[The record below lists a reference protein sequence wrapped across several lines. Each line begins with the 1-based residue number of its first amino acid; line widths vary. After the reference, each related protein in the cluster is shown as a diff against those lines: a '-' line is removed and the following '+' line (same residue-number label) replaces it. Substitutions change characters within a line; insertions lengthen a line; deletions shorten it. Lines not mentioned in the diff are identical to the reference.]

1 MALGEADVQKQIKH
15 MVAFIN
21 QEATEKAEEIEAKAE
36 EEFNIEKGRLVQEQ
50 RLKIIEFFERKE
62 KQVELKRRIYNS
74 HLQNQSRLRILK
86 QREELI
92 RDILEEARQKLAEV
106 TKDADLYKKVMQKLI
121 AQAVFRLIEPE
132 VVICCRKQDLT
143 LVESLLDSVK
153 KEYNAA
159 TKRNVTIKINKD
171 RYLLPDTCGGI
182 EMYAQGGKIKV
193 TNTLE
198 SRLDL
203 ISRQLLPEIRVA
215 LFQRNP
221 NRKFDD

>member
-1 MALGEADVQKQIKH
+1 M
-15 MVAFIN
+15 
-21 QEATEKAEEIEAKAE
+21 
-36 EEFNIEKGRLVQEQ
+36 
-50 RLKIIEFFERKE
+50 
-62 KQVELKRRIYNS
+62 
-74 HLQNQSRLRILK
+74 K

-171 RYLLPDTCGGI
+171 RYLLPDT
-182 EMYAQGGKIKV
+182 
-193 TNTLE
+193 
-198 SRLDL
+198 
-203 ISRQLLPEIRVA
+203 
-215 LFQRNP
+215 
-221 NRKFDD
+221 

>member
-15 MVAFIN
+15 MVAFIE
-21 QEATEKAEEIEAKAE
+21 QEANEKAEEIEAKAE

-50 RLKIIEFFERKE
+50 RLKIIEFFEKKE

-74 HLQNQSRLRILK
+74 HLQNQSRLRVLK

-92 RDILEEARQKLAEV
+92 RNVLEEARQKLAEV

-121 AQAVFRLIEPE
+121 AQSVFRLVEPE

-143 LVESLLDSVK
+143 LIESLLDSVK
-153 KEYNAA
+153 KEYHAA
-159 TKRNVTIKINKD
+159 TKRNVEIKIDTN
-171 RYLLPDTCGGI
+171 RYLSHDTCGGV

-203 ISRQLLPEIRVA
+203 ISQQLLPEIRVA